1 MKLASMQKTTAAPA
15 RRATS
20 QQVCDVYQV
29 TPRTLQ
35 NWRDKGVIPFIR
47 INQRVVRYDLEEV
60 EKALRK

>member
-1 MKLASMQKTTAAPA
+1 MQKITAAPTQ
-15 RRATS
+15 RATS
-20 QQVCDVYQV
+20 QQLCNVYQV